1 MSISHDVNKGN
12 IHVWH
17 AYLSFYVGKLES
29 TDCHQFLFRNLRGKL
44 HFLYLCIYALT
55 TLFFFF
61 YTKSNLRRSK
71 TQEAPC
77 LNINITSYKQMRKI
91 TVPAYVWNK
100 HLYIQLVNIYHY
112 LHLILVFLDWS
123 LNASMLL
130 KVKTY
135 ILPWALPTDLA
146 AFKTWYVFF
155 KFAFYKM
162 IYLNHYKQHY
172 LF

>member
-29 TDCHQFLFRNLRGKL
+29 TDCHQFLSRNLRGKL

-55 TLFFFF
+55 TLFFFLLKVEF
-61 YTKSNLRRSK
+61 AEVKNTRSS
-71 TQEAPC
+71 C
-77 LNINITSYKQMRKI
+77 LNINITSYKQMRTI

-100 HLYIQLVNIYHY
+100 HIYIQLVNIYHY

-123 LNASMLL
+123 LNASMPL

-135 ILPWALPTDLA
+135 FLPWALPTDLA

>member
-44 HFLYLCIYALT
+44 HFLCLCIYALT
-55 TLFFFF
+55 TILF

-71 TQEAPC
+71 TLEAPW
-77 LNINITSYKQMRKI
+77 LNINITSYKQMGKI

-100 HLYIQLVNIYHY
+100 HLYIQLVNISLFAFNIRGFFY
-112 LHLILVFLDWS
+112 WS
-123 LNASMLL
+123 LNASMPL

-135 ILPWALPTDLA
+135 FLPWALPTDLA

-162 IYLNHYKQHY
+162 IFLNHYKQHY

>member
-29 TDCHQFLFRNLRGKL
+29 TDCHQFLLRNLRGKL

-55 TLFFFF
+55 TLFFF

-112 LHLILVFLDWS
+112 LHLILVFFGLKS
-123 LNASMLL
+123 ECINAAEGQNIFFAMSF
-130 KVKTY
+130 
-135 ILPWALPTDLA
+135 TDRSCSIQELVC
-146 AFKTWYVFF
+146 F
-155 KFAFYKM
+155 
-162 IYLNHYKQHY
+162 L
-172 LF
+172 

>member
-44 HFLYLCIYALT
+44 HFLYLCLYALT

-71 TQEAPC
+71 TQEALC

-100 HLYIQLVNIYHY
+100 HLYIQLVNISLFAFDIRVFFTEVWMHPCHWRSKHIFCHELYRQ
-112 LHLILVFLDWS
+112 ILQHSRPGMFS
-123 LNASMLL
+123 LNSHFI
-130 KVKTY
+130 K
-135 ILPWALPTDLA
+135 WS
-146 AFKTWYVFF
+146 F
-155 KFAFYKM
+155 
-162 IYLNHYKQHY
+162 
-172 LF
+172 

>member
-112 LHLILVFLDWS
+112 LHLILVFWTEVWMHQCCWRSKHIFCHELYRQILQHSRPGMFS
-123 LNASMLL
+123 LNSHFI
-130 KVKTY
+130 K
-135 ILPWALPTDLA
+135 WS
-146 AFKTWYVFF
+146 F
-155 KFAFYKM
+155 
-162 IYLNHYKQHY
+162 
-172 LF
+172 

>member
-44 HFLYLCIYALT
+44 HFLCLCIYALT
-55 TLFFFF
+55 TILF

-71 TQEAPC
+71 TLEAPC

-112 LHLILVFLDWS
+112 LHLILVFF
-123 LNASMLL
+123 LL
-130 KVKTY
+130 KSECIHATEGQN
-135 ILPWALPTDLA
+135 IFFAMSFTDRSCSIQDLVC
-146 AFKTWYVFF
+146 F
-155 KFAFYKM
+155 
-162 IYLNHYKQHY
+162 L
-172 LF
+172 

>member
-55 TLFFFF
+55 TLIFFF
-61 YTKSNLRRSK
+61 
-71 TQEAPC
+71 TQSRICGGQKHKKLPASI
-77 LNINITSYKQMRKI
+77 LFNITSYKQMRKI

-112 LHLILVFLDWS
+112 LHLILVFLDLS

-135 ILPWALPTDLA
+135 FLPWALPTDLA

-155 KFAFYKM
+155 
-162 IYLNHYKQHY
+162 
-172 LF
+172 